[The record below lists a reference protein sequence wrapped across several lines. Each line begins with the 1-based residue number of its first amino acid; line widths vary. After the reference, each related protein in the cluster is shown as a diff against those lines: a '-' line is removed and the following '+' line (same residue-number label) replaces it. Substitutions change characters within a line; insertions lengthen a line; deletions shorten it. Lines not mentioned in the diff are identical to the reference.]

1 MRFGRVSPNLIH
13 GEKGMRLSSYR
24 RIDGGWMPQVPT
36 LFIRDHIL
44 YKTVELTSRSRIS
57 VDVLSPPLADR
68 YASRRMRY
76 SAMIARS
83 IFDGL
88 N

>member
-1 MRFGRVSPNLIH
+1 MRFGRVSPNLLH

-36 LFIRDHIL
+36 LSIRDNLL
-44 YKTVELTSRSRIS
+44 YKTVELKIASRVS
-57 VDVLSPPLADR
+57 VDALSRPLADR
-68 YASRRMRY
+68 YVSSRMRY
-76 SAMIARS
+76 SAMTARNRL
-83 IFDGL
+83 DGL